1 MGEKANRVLITIEKE
16 KLPILKQRA
25 DSLGL
30 PLSRYLVMAGL
41 TFKIKNIEER
51 VNE

>member
-1 MGEKANRVLITIEKE
+1 VAENTNKVLITIDRE

-25 DSLGL
+25 DALGL

-51 VNE
+51 GNE

>member
-1 MGEKANRVLITIEKE
+1 MAENTNKVLITIDKE

-25 DSLGL
+25 DALGL

-41 TFKIKNIEER
+41 TFKIKNLEER
-51 VNE
+51 DNE